1 VSAIDELP
9 ANREDIRQ
17 RVRDVQLDG
26 WMRPTQVIAAF
37 VTLELL
43 NESCARKIPL
53 RRPAGLIPRLA

>member
-26 WMRPTQVIAAF
+26 WMRPTQVVAAF
-37 VTLELL
+37 SSLSSSSMNLVLERFL
-43 NESCARKIPL
+43 SAGP
-53 RRPAGLIPRLA
+53 PA